1 MEVIYLYLF
10 LSYIIV
16 GTMMSLKIAF
26 KFTYP
31 KYSKGIIFILSPII
45 LPVFIGI
52 ILHAILG
59 MDDE

>member
-1 MEVIYLYLF
+1 MEIIYLYLF

-31 KYSKGIIFILSPII
+31 KYSKGVIIILSPIM
-45 LPVFIGI
+45 LPIFINKCVKP
-52 ILHAILG
+52 LSLF
-59 MDDE
+59 